1 LRESDVL
8 SSTSAV
14 DWKTG
19 KTIKVPLNVP
29 RLRPATVPSLLSNC
43 PTYLSSLQSIREG
56 PLEKTSRIE
65 AEALHQVILESTVTA
80 TEQNNKFSFSN
91 LNELKLKLNYVTL
104 CNDWYIISKP
114 NCVLLVYLNLN
125 TSPHNILYIT
135 VNNVFLK
142 GVPIK
147 IKSVPN
153 FVGNVVQLDETIALS
168 EKILKVEE
176 NNIVVAEVICN
187 LLDLLKIEEIKFK
200 AIEFLKKK
208 QIHLCIQ
215 SKLHHNFD
223 SEIMV
228 ISSMILFISPH
239 AYKLLRSFGI
249 IVLTHPN
256 TLKNMCS
263 NVNVDPKSSH
273 FLSYI
278 KEKRNSLQSHECY
291 VTLMVDE
298 SHIKPYMDYKGGNLV
313 GSAYDSQN
321 LATTAHVFMIQSLL
335 SPFKDVVHILPVNRM
350 DAHKLFKILEI
361 VILGLQSCGFEV
373 VAIVTDNNKISNK
386 RKFRKAILFKN

>member
-1 LRESDVL
+1 
-8 SSTSAV
+8 
-14 DWKTG
+14 
-19 KTIKVPLNVP
+19 
-29 RLRPATVPSLLSNC
+29 
-43 PTYLSSLQSIREG
+43 
-56 PLEKTSRIE
+56 
-65 AEALHQVILESTVTA
+65 
-80 TEQNNKFSFSN
+80 
-91 LNELKLKLNYVTL
+91 
-104 CNDWYIISKP
+104 
-114 NCVLLVYLNLN
+114 
-125 TSPHNILYIT
+125 
-135 VNNVFLK
+135 
-142 GVPIK
+142 
-147 IKSVPN
+147 
-153 FVGNVVQLDETIALS
+153 
-168 EKILKVEE
+168 
-176 NNIVVAEVICN
+176 
-187 LLDLLKIEEIKFK
+187 
-200 AIEFLKKK
+200 
-208 QIHLCIQ
+208 LCIQ

-335 SPFKDVVHILPVNRM
+335 SSFKDVVHILPVNRM